1 MSVKSNIGVVTDGL
15 VFYVDAGNEDSYPG
29 SGTTW
34 SDLIGGNDGTLE
46 PVAGPVYDSA
56 NGGSIV
62 FDGTDDKVTI
72 GNTPLLQITEDI
84 TILTVVK
91 FISPSLQFREI
102 VSKWA
107 ADNNRE
113 FEFRLDTDGKLAFLD
128 DNGKKVQNAN
138 LTIPLDEIAMAG
150 VTRNLTTNKIEFF
163 INSQSDG
170 QVNYSGTVSTS
181 TSDVGIG
188 CRASNTFGLNNLNI
202 YLVQIYNRALS
213 AAEITQNYNA
223 LKNRFI

>member
-1 MSVKSNIGVVTDGL
+1 V
-15 VFYVDAGNEDSYPG
+15 
-29 SGTTW
+29 
-34 SDLIGGNDGTLE
+34 GGNNGTLTN
-46 PVAGPVYDSA
+46 GPTFDSG

-62 FDGTDDKVTI
+62 FDGVDDKVTI
-72 GNTPLLQITEDI
+72 GNVPLLQITEDI

-91 FISPSLQFREI
+91 FISPYQQYREI
-102 VSKWA
+102 VSKRA

-138 LTIPLDEIAMAG
+138 LTIRLDEIAMAG

-163 INSQSDG
+163 VNSQSDG
-170 QVNYSGTVSTS
+170 QVNYSGTVGTS

-188 CRASNTFGLNNLNI
+188 CRADSTFGLNNLNI

-213 AAEITQNYNA
+213 ASEVLQNYNA
-223 LKNRFI
+223 LKNRFA